1 MVVYKYYLISSNE
14 KLKYFC
20 QRPKIQK
27 ETKDQSLNC
36 VIIW

>member
-1 MVVYKYYLISSNE
+1 MVVYKYYFISSDE
-14 KLKYFC
+14 KLNCFC

-27 ETKDQSLNC
+27 ETKGQSLNC